1 MSIIVVVCEVMV
13 KNKYKYVEKYIN
25 IFKILKI
32 IEKYVIF
39 KVL

>member
-1 MSIIVVVCEVMV
+1 MV
-13 KNKYKYVEKYIN
+13 KNKYKYVEKYIY